1 MPERSSRPPTERRAV
16 RSEDPSLSPEA
27 NRLLTEE
34 LRAVVGRDDVEVAA
48 DAPRRTEE
56 RHGTHS
62 RFVATLLSHRQI
74 LLVTLLAAIV
84 VGGIVSLSTGAYWA
98 VLVAVGLHAFGTM
111 VVVAGAVQL
120 TTEVEH
126 VAPETAARLEAEGVA
141 DPDRVLTE
149 LVEDFA
155 GAERAGGVPEVLASG
170 HNERTVHASDY
181 PARAALEQRTAMTPQ
196 SEPGEAAG
204 ERSAMEAL
212 PWWVVVG
219 MMVVSVAAAPFASRG
234 WALPLV
240 VLPIG
245 VGWIAMQRWMAQADR
260 ATSERSPGD
269 TRTARRRLVPIG
281 GFVVAAV
288 VWFMVVARLLM
299 A

>member
-1 MPERSSRPPTERRAV
+1 MGQWAGVRRWSRFDADAPPCARDRAHPGTADCPCPSVPPARRPSAG
-16 RSEDPSLSPEA
+16 RALGGSSLSPEA

-34 LRAVVGRDDVEVAA
+34 LWAVVGRDDVEVAA

-111 VVVAGAVQL
+111 VVVAAAVQL

-141 DPDRVLTE
+141 DPDRALTE

-155 GAERAGGVPEVLASG
+155 GAERAGGVLRSWRAVTTSAPCTR
-170 HNERTVHASDY
+170 RTTR
-181 PARAALEQRTAMTPQ
+181 RAP
-196 SEPGEAAG
+196 
-204 ERSAMEAL
+204 RS
-212 PWWVVVG
+212 
-219 MMVVSVAAAPFASRG
+219 SSAPR
-234 WALPLV
+234 
-240 VLPIG
+240 
-245 VGWIAMQRWMAQADR
+245 
-260 ATSERSPGD
+260 
-269 TRTARRRLVPIG
+269 
-281 GFVVAAV
+281 
-288 VWFMVVARLLM
+288 
-299 A
+299 